1 MCCEIIENQ
10 TNSIFR
16 VITSDFIQK
25 LAKIFF
31 FGMNWKRNSINAIKH
46 KTTYAIGAEM
56 HGYLFHFKFLK
67 RPEPFGI

>member
-10 TNSIFR
+10 TNSIYR
-16 VITSDFIQK
+16 VVFSDFVQK

-31 FGMNWKRNSINAIKH
+31 FCMNWKRNRINAIKH

-56 HGYLFHFKFLK
+56 RGYLFHLKFLK